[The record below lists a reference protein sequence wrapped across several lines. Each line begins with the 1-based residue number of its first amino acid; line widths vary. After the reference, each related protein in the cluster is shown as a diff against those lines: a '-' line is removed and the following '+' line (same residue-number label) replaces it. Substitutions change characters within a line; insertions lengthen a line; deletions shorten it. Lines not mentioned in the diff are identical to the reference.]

1 MKSDCV
7 KIALWS
13 GPRNISTALMYSFA
27 NRSDTAVVDEPL
39 FGYFL
44 KQTGVW
50 RPSREEVLATME
62 TDPQKVINSLLEP
75 STDMPVYF
83 MKHMANH
90 LVDLNLA
97 FLDNFKN
104 VILIRDPKDVLLSYS
119 KQIEEPTLLD
129 TAYKMQAD
137 LVDHLDKV
145 GTPFVVLNARNVLLN
160 PEGQIR
166 LLCDKLN
173 IDFQSSMLNWDAGP
187 REEDGIW
194 AKYWYDSVHESTG
207 FGSYREKDEELP
219 SSLTPLYEECMEY
232 YGKLERLQLKEN
244 GKA

>member
-50 RPSREEVLATME
+50 RPSREEVLAAME
-62 TDPQKVINSLLEP
+62 TDPEKIIHSLLEP

-83 MKHMANH
+83 MKHMANQ
-90 LVDLNLA
+90 LIDLNLA
-97 FLDNFKN
+97 FLDCFKN
-104 VILIRDPKDVLLSYS
+104 VILIRNPKDVLLSYS

-137 LVDHLDKV
+137 LIDHLNET

-166 LLCDKLN
+166 ILCDKLN
-173 IDFQSSMLNWDAGP
+173 IDFQSSMLNWDAGR

-207 FGSYREKDEELP
+207 FGSYREKNEELP

-232 YGKLERLQLKEN
+232 YGKLERLQLK
-244 GKA
+244 

>member
-39 FGYFL
+39 FAYFL

-62 TDPQKVINSLLEP
+62 TDPEKIINSLLEP

-83 MKHMANH
+83 MKHMANQ
-90 LVDLNLA
+90 LIDLNLD
-97 FLDNFKN
+97 FLDRFKN

-129 TAYKMQAD
+129 TAYKIQAD
-137 LVDHLDKV
+137 LVDHFDKV

-166 LLCDKLN
+166 ILCDKLN

-207 FGSYREKDEELP
+207 FGSYREKDEDLP

-232 YGKLERLQLKEN
+232 YGKLERLQLKDN
-244 GKA
+244 GKS

>member
-1 MKSDCV
+1 MKSDCL

-62 TDPQKVINSLLEP
+62 TDPEKIINSLLEP

-83 MKHMANH
+83 MKHMANQ
-90 LVDLNLA
+90 LIDLNLA
-97 FLDNFKN
+97 FLDCFKN

-137 LVDHLDKV
+137 LVDHFDKV

-166 LLCDKLN
+166 ILCDKLN

-194 AKYWYDSVHESTG
+194 AKYWYGSVHESTG